1 MQSTQDK
8 VSHLLWC
15 ILVALR
21 TAHEN
26 HHIISE
32 NRKRKFIAEWL
43 SGARRLPAFRGMARE
58 FMTIRELLDTEKQRP
73 IDDVLA
79 ALWKNAVSTGNCDLF
94 RFRAV
99 MNALL
104 GQGWKHCLCPWPEPA
119 ELSRGIKHHPFENL
133 RRRCV
138 NATGRGR
145 CPGRTPKVFACEKF
159 WWPCFSIHP
168 GQPRGLWC
176 SQHPA
181 EGLKGVK
188 KTGRNGQGSAAMTES
203 RARRNGVAPYITAR
217 LLATGCRERR
227 NGATERRSRNGCCK
241 R

>member
-26 HHIISE
+26 HQIISE
-32 NRKRKFIAEWL
+32 RRKRKFIAEWL
-43 SGARRLPAFRGMARE
+43 SGARRLPAFRGMAQE

-73 IDDVLA
+73 IDDVLT

-104 GQGWKHCLCPWPEPA
+104 GQGWKHCLCPWPEQVVTEIMERQRNRKNHILQLTRMEEA
-119 ELSRGIKHHPFENL
+119 FT
-133 RRRCV
+133 
-138 NATGRGR
+138 ATGSMTAPVTLQLLLQKGEDVEVEHSFYLDRFSVVRGGDISLSKTTLR
-145 CPGRTPKVFACEKF
+145 TLYIGRHTLPESAWGARDGVSK
-159 WWPCFSIHP
+159 
-168 GQPRGLWC
+168 GNLWRPDL
-176 SQHPA
+176 H
-181 EGLKGVK
+181 
-188 KTGRNGQGSAAMTES
+188 
-203 RARRNGVAPYITAR
+203 
-217 LLATGCRERR
+217 
-227 NGATERRSRNGCCK
+227 
-241 R
+241 

>member
-26 HHIISE
+26 HHTLSE
-32 NRKRKFIAEWL
+32 HRKRKFIADWL
-43 SGARRLPAFRGMARE
+43 SSARSLPAFRGMARE

-73 IDDVLA
+73 IDDVLT

-104 GQGWKHCLCPWPEPA
+104 GQGWKHCLCPWPEQVVTEIMERQRNRKNHILQLTRMEEA
-119 ELSRGIKHHPFENL
+119 FT
-133 RRRCV
+133 
-138 NATGRGR
+138 ATGSMTAPVTLQLMLQKGEDVEVEHSFYLDRFSVVRGGDISLSKTTLR
-145 CPGRTPKVFACEKF
+145 TLYIGRHTLPESAWGARDGVSK
-159 WWPCFSIHP
+159 
-168 GQPRGLWC
+168 GNLWRPDL
-176 SQHPA
+176 H
-181 EGLKGVK
+181 
-188 KTGRNGQGSAAMTES
+188 
-203 RARRNGVAPYITAR
+203 
-217 LLATGCRERR
+217 
-227 NGATERRSRNGCCK
+227 
-241 R
+241 

>member
-104 GQGWKHCLCPWPEPA
+104 GQGWKHCLCPWPEQVVTEIMERQRNRKNHILQLTRMEEA
-119 ELSRGIKHHPFENL
+119 FT
-133 RRRCV
+133 
-138 NATGRGR
+138 ATGSMAAPVTLQLLLQKGEDVEVEHSFYLDRFSVVRGGDISLSKTTLR
-145 CPGRTPKVFACEKF
+145 TLYIGRHTLPESAWGARDGV
-159 WWPCFSIHP
+159 SN
-168 GQPRGLWC
+168 GNLWRPDL
-176 SQHPA
+176 H
-181 EGLKGVK
+181 
-188 KTGRNGQGSAAMTES
+188 
-203 RARRNGVAPYITAR
+203 
-217 LLATGCRERR
+217 
-227 NGATERRSRNGCCK
+227 
-241 R
+241 

>member
-26 HHIISE
+26 HHTLSE
-32 NRKRKFIAEWL
+32 HRKRKFIADWL
-43 SGARRLPAFRGMARE
+43 SSARSLPAFRGMARE

-73 IDDVLA
+73 IDDVLT

-104 GQGWKHCLCPWPEPA
+104 GQGWKHCLCPWPEQVVTEIMERQRNRKNHILQLTRMEEA
-119 ELSRGIKHHPFENL
+119 FT
-133 RRRCV
+133 
-138 NATGRGR
+138 ATGSMTAPVTLQLLLQKGEDVEVEHSFYLDRFSVVRGGDISLSKTTLR
-145 CPGRTPKVFACEKF
+145 TLYIGRHTLPESAWGARDGVSK
-159 WWPCFSIHP
+159 
-168 GQPRGLWC
+168 GNLWRPDL
-176 SQHPA
+176 H
-181 EGLKGVK
+181 
-188 KTGRNGQGSAAMTES
+188 
-203 RARRNGVAPYITAR
+203 
-217 LLATGCRERR
+217 
-227 NGATERRSRNGCCK
+227 
-241 R
+241 

>member
-104 GQGWKHCLCPWPEPA
+104 GQGWKHCLCPWPEQVVTEIMERQRNRKNHILQLTRMEEA
-119 ELSRGIKHHPFENL
+119 FT
-133 RRRCV
+133 
-138 NATGRGR
+138 ATGSMAAPVTLQLLLQKGEDVEVEHSFYLDRFSVVRG
-145 CPGRTPKVFACEKF
+145 GDISLSKTTLRT
-159 WWPCFSIHP
+159 
-168 GQPRGLWC
+168 L
-176 SQHPA
+176 
-181 EGLKGVK
+181 
-188 KTGRNGQGSAAMTES
+188 
-203 RARRNGVAPYITAR
+203 
-217 LLATGCRERR
+217 
-227 NGATERRSRNGCCK
+227 
-241 R
+241 